1 MSFYSVSKTL
11 AEQAAWN
18 YIKDNNVDFKLSV
31 INPTA
36 VCGPSLSKDIG
47 ISNALVLR
55 MLNGSM
61 PALAKIHIGYVDVR
75 DVAKAHILA
84 MTNSASDGER
94 FIVSE
99 KEMWLHESAKVLNDN
114 GYKAPTKVMP
124 NWLVR
129 FIAIFKGDMV
139 AISKMVGK
147 NRDCHSTKAKDIL
160 GWDPRPAEE
169 SILDTAK
176 QIKEFNL
183 I

>member
-1 MSFYSVSKTL
+1 
-11 AEQAAWN
+11 
-18 YIKDNNVDFKLSV
+18 
-31 INPTA
+31 
-36 VCGPSLSKDIG
+36 
-47 ISNALVLR
+47 
-55 MLNGSM
+55 
-61 PALAKIHIGYVDVR
+61 
-75 DVAKAHILA
+75 

-147 NRDCHSTKAKDIL
+147 NRDCHSTKAKDVL